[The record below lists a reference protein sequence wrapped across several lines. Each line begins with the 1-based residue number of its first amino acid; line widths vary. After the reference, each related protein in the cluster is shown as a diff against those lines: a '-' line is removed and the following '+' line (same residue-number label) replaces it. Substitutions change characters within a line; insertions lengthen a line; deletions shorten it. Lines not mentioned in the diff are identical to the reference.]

1 VNAEASLDSR
11 EIALPDA
18 ASTEALGVRLG
29 AMLDAGDV
37 VCLSGGL
44 GAGKT
49 TLARGA
55 IAAWVGHAEE
65 APSPTY
71 TLIQS
76 YEGPKGE
83 LWHCDLYR
91 LKQPEEALEAGVVD
105 ACESGPCLVEWPER
119 MGPWLPRE
127 RLDVQL
133 DFAGEGRRAALRAHG
148 KWRARLDAI

>member
-1 VNAEASLDSR
+1 VSTQTILDSR

-18 ASTEALGVRLG
+18 ASTEALGERLG
-29 AMLDAGDV
+29 ALLGAGDV
-37 VCLSGGL
+37 VCLTGGL

-55 IAAWVGHAEE
+55 VRAWTGRDEE
-65 APSPTY
+65 TPSPTY

-76 YEGPKGE
+76 YDGPKGE

-91 LKQPEEALEAGVVD
+91 LKRPDEALEAGVID
-105 ACESGPCLVEWPER
+105 ACETGPCLIEWPER
-119 MGPWLPRE
+119 LGDWLPRE

-133 DFAGEGRRAALRAHG
+133 DFAGEGRRAALTAHG
-148 KWRARLDAI
+148 KWSGKLDAI